1 MPARRDRQDA
11 CVTTWH
17 CCRTSADDKFASA
30 SSVESAMPK
39 LPLMDYVGRPLLA
52 CLFLALLCLQWR
64 FPLRRQHFSVLHR
77 LVRNFV
83 LSIPGFAIV
92 RLAMLPIPLAIAMWA
107 QEKHF
112 GLLNWLAV
120 PFWIAF
126 VATFLLMD
134 YAYWWWHWANHM
146 VPVFWRF
153 HNVHHTDL
161 DLDVSTAARFHF
173 GEMIFSVGFLSV
185 AVAVFGIAPIMLL
198 VFFITLEAATL
209 FHHSNWRLPIKLER
223 FHHSNWRLPIKLERI
238 LNLIIV
244 TPRMHGIHH
253 SIVQRETNSN
263 WGTIFCWWD
272 KFHRTL
278 RRDVPQDAITIGV
291 AAYRE
296 EHELTLGKLLA
307 LPFRQQRAWR
317 LPNGEVPDRAVQ
329 PAQKLT
335 E

>member
-1 MPARRDRQDA
+1 
-11 CVTTWH
+11 
-17 CCRTSADDKFASA
+17 
-30 SSVESAMPK
+30 MPK
-39 LPLMDYVGRPLLA
+39 IPLMDYVGRPSLA
-52 CLFLALLCLQWR
+52 CLFVALLWLQWR
-64 FPLRRQHFSVLHR
+64 FPLRRQHFRLLHR

-92 RLAMLPIPLAIAMWA
+92 RLAMLPIPIAIAIWA
-107 QEKHF
+107 RDRHI
-112 GLLNWLAV
+112 GLLNWLPLPGWV
-120 PFWIAF
+120 TV
-126 VATFLLMD
+126 VATFLLLD

-146 VPVFWRF
+146 VPIFWRF

-161 DLDVSTAARFHF
+161 DLDVTTAARFHF
-173 GEMIFSVGFLSV
+173 GEMIFSIGFLSL
-185 AVAVFGIAPIMLL
+185 AVTIFGITPVMLV
-198 VFFITLEAATL
+198 VFFITFEACTL
-209 FHHSNWRLPIKLER
+209 

-272 KFHRTL
+272 KLHRTL
-278 RRDVPQDAITIGV
+278 RRDVPQDAVIIGV

-296 EHELTLGKLLA
+296 EQELTLGKLFA

-317 LPNGEVPDRAVQ
+317 LPNGEVPERQQQ
-329 PAQKLT
+329 PAEKLA

>member
-1 MPARRDRQDA
+1 M
-11 CVTTWH
+11 
-17 CCRTSADDKFASA
+17 
-30 SSVESAMPK
+30 
-39 LPLMDYVGRPLLA
+39 
-52 CLFLALLCLQWR
+52 
-64 FPLRRQHFSVLHR
+64 LHR

-92 RLAMLPIPLAIAMWA
+92 RLAMLPIPIAVAWWA
-107 QEKHF
+107 RDQRI
-112 GLLNWLAV
+112 GLLNWFARPGWV
-120 PFWIAF
+120 AGI
-126 VATFLLMD
+126 ATFLLMD

-173 GEMIFSVGFLSV
+173 GEMIFSIGFLSL
-185 AVAVFGIAPIMLL
+185 AVMILGIAPLMLI
-198 VFFITLEAATL
+198 VFFITLESATL
-209 FHHSNWRLPIKLER
+209 

-272 KFHRTL
+272 KLHRTL
-278 RRDVPQDAITIGV
+278 RRDVPQDAITVGV

-296 EHELTLGKLLA
+296 EHELTLGKLFA
-307 LPFRQQRAWR
+307 LPFRQQRPWR
-317 LPNGEVPDRAVQ
+317 LPDGEVPEREPQ
-329 PAQKLT
+329 PAEKLA